1 MAEDMHFYG
10 KKLAS
15 YLKRLDGLV
24 KTQEDRMMIRS
35 YLDHLKAQG
44 LSTGRLYKI
53 AWTLI
58 DIRKKLSSR
67 TFKSATRKE
76 IERLV
81 AEINSSEY
89 TANTKSDHKKILK
102 KFYKFVRYG
111 NGDRK
116 TQYPPEVA
124 WVDTSIKRNELKEP
138 DVITED
144 EARRMIEAA
153 TSTRDKALIAVAYEG
168 GFRIGELLGME
179 INDVSFDDN
188 GARVNVSGKT
198 GPRVVRLMAS
208 APLLGR
214 YIDEHPFKEN
224 PGSPLWINPLDS
236 RRNAGKRMAYMTTR
250 EAILRVA
257 GRAGIK
263 KRIYPHLFRH
273 SAATRDASYNINERL
288 LEIRYGWTKGSRM
301 AARYTHIK
309 DEKTVDEALL
319 SLYSGK
325 EIKPPE
331 PKFHPVICPRC
342 SEKNSPGVRF
352 CGRCGTPLDQRELT
366 KASVE
371 LEDLKAKVDEILKR
385 LESRK

>member
-1 MAEDMHFYG
+1 MDEDIHFYG

-15 YLKRLDGLV
+15 YLTRLDCLV
-24 KTQEDRMMIRS
+24 KNEEDRKLVRA

-53 AWTLI
+53 TWTLV
-58 DIRKKLSSR
+58 DIRKRLSSS
-67 TFKSATRKE
+67 TFESASRKE

-116 TQYPPEVA
+116 TPYPPEVA
-124 WVDTSIKRNELKEP
+124 WVDTSIKKNELEEP
-138 DVITED
+138 DVITEE
-144 EARRMIEAA
+144 EAKRMIEAA

-179 INDVSFDDN
+179 IKDVSFDEN
-188 GARVNVSGKT
+188 GARVNVHGKT
-198 GPRVVRLMAS
+198 GPRTVRLMAS
-208 APLLGR
+208 APLLAR
-214 YIDEHPFKEN
+214 YMDDHPLK
-224 PGSPLWINPLDS
+224 GKQDSPLWINPVDS
-236 RRNAGKRMAYMTTR
+236 GRNAGKRMAYMTTR

-257 GRAGIK
+257 GRAGIT

-309 DEKTVDEALL
+309 DEKAVDDTLL
-319 SLYSGK
+319 NLYAGK
-325 EIKPPE
+325 EAKPPAPE
-331 PKFHPVICPRC
+331 FHPIVCARC
-342 SEKNSPGVRF
+342 QEKNSPGMRF
-352 CGRCGTPLDQRELT
+352 CGRCGTPLDQRELA
-366 KASVE
+366 KQSVE
-371 LEDLKAKVDEILKR
+371 IEDLRQKVDEILRR
-385 LESRK
+385 LETRE